1 MRDMFSQKNRISGG
15 RKEIRP
21 NERVAASIWIY
32 KGLMPFKVKLNER
45 ASNVTRNMK
54 RLLQNIRT
62 NPIHVDADLK

>member
-1 MRDMFSQKNRISGG
+1 MFSQTNRISVG

-21 NERVAASIWIY
+21 NERAAASIWIY

-62 NPIHVDADLK
+62 NLIHVDADLK